1 MSAERETLGL
11 RSVWKWTLYPT
22 DIQEIA
28 MPEGTEIIAVAEQ
41 QGELVMWGICNISA
55 PNQTRVFAVVG
66 TGNPAPDLSDS
77 RHIGTVVMS
86 YGLVWHVFEPRSS
99 FGGTP

>member
-1 MSAERETLGL
+1 MNDHAI
-11 RSVWKWTLYPT
+11 WKWRLEIT

-41 QGELVMWGICNISA
+41 QGELMMWGICNISA

-66 TGNPAPDLSDS
+66 AGNPAPDLSDS
-77 RHIGTVVMS
+77 RHVGTVVMS
-86 YGLVWHVFEPRSS
+86 YGLVWHVFEPLAREDAS
-99 FGGTP
+99 